1 MWTLSPQ
8 PQLVLGIGSGHWPH
22 ISTLRIRGDVLPPLN
37 TVRLVGT
44 GTVWVHQRL
53 HVSLC
58 HSLQTGA
65 PLFMGHSNNKDI
77 EAKNGCLSVTQQMQD
92 APCILIPSY
101 KPT

>member
-1 MWTLSPQ
+1 M
-8 PQLVLGIGSGHWPH
+8 
-22 ISTLRIRGDVLPPLN
+22 
-37 TVRLVGT
+37 
-44 GTVWVHQRL
+44 WVHQRL

-77 EAKNGCLSVTQQMQD
+77 KAKNGRLSEVTRQMQD